1 MKYGFLRFIKR
12 FLGLESNNTGHLEK
26 WVSGIG
32 ALIGILAVAWISQ
45 HYVPARD
52 AAWVVASMGA
62 TAVLVFAVPHGPLS
76 QPWPVIMGHTVSAI
90 IGVACAQWIPELLVA
105 AAIAVAAAITTMH
118 YLQCI
123 HPPGGAT
130 ALTAVIGGEQLQSLG
145 FQYVVTPVLFNAAIM
160 VLIAIV
166 FNYAFKWRRYPIAL
180 NVRHRKQAKQAEVSD
195 DEQVDGLNE
204 SDLTQALLSINS
216 IIDISGQDLLRI
228 YHTAQQR
235 HQRGSIP
242 PEQLVAGQHYSNGLY
257 GTDWQVRQII
267 DMPRTMKNADDL
279 LIYKIIA
286 GANRRQTGTISFDDF
301 ARWARHE
308 VFLNENSWQRKD
320 YASELCGYG

>member
-1 MKYGFLRFIKR
+1 MMEYGFLRRIKR
-12 FLGLESNNTGHLEK
+12 FIGFESNNTGHVEK
-26 WVSGIG
+26 WVSGTG

-76 QPWPVIMGHTVSAI
+76 QPWPVIMGHTVSAL
-90 IGVACAQWIPELLVA
+90 IGVACAQWIPELVIA
-105 AAIAVAAAITTMH
+105 AAIAVAVAITAMH

-130 ALTAVIGGEQLQSLG
+130 ALTAVIGGEQLHSLG
-145 FQYVVTPVLFNAAIM
+145 FQYVITPVLFNAVIM
-160 VLIAIV
+160 VLIAIA

-180 NVRHRKQAKQAEVSD
+180 NVHHRKRVKQAEASEGD
-195 DEQVDGLNE
+195 LVDGLDE
-204 SDLTQALLSINS
+204 SDLTQALKSINS

-228 YHTAQQR
+228 YRMAQQS
-235 HQRGSIP
+235 HQGGGIQA
-242 PEQLVAGQHYSNGLY
+242 EQLVAGQHYSNGLY

-267 DMPRTMKNADDL
+267 DMPRSMKTADDL
-279 LIYKIIA
+279 LIYKVIA
-286 GANRRQTGTISFDDF
+286 GANRRHTGTTSFDDF

-320 YASELCGYG
+320 YASELAG